1 MTDKIE
7 NIGNNEMVLIAALN
21 EVVARLFWSKSN
33 VRAIEQK
40 AQQTQEVI
48 RITEGEV
55 KNLEKLVY
63 TIYNNQAELQK
74 LDTQGG
80 INEIRT
86 C

>member
-48 RITEGEV
+48 GTTEDEV

>member
-21 EVVARLFWSKSN
+21 EVVARLFWSKLN
-33 VRAIEQK
+33 TQAIEQK

>member
-1 MTDKIE
+1 MMDKIE

-33 VRAIEQK
+33 AKAIERK

-48 RITEGEV
+48 GTTEAKV
-55 KNLEKLVY
+55 KNLKKLVY

-74 LDTQGG
+74 LDT
-80 INEIRT
+80 
-86 C
+86 

>member
-48 RITEGEV
+48 GTTEVEV
-55 KNLEKLVY
+55 KNLKKLVY
-63 TIYNNQAELQK
+63 TIYNNQAELK
-74 LDTQGG
+74 RLDT
-80 INEIRT
+80 
-86 C
+86 

>member
-21 EVVARLFWSKSN
+21 EVVARLLWSKSN

-48 RITEGEV
+48 ETTEAEV

-74 LDTQGG
+74 LDT
-80 INEIRT
+80 
-86 C
+86 

>member
-48 RITEGEV
+48 ETTEAEV

-74 LDTQGG
+74 LDT
-80 INEIRT
+80 
-86 C
+86 

>member
-21 EVVARLFWSKSN
+21 EVVSRLFWSKSN

-48 RITEGEV
+48 GTTEVEV
-55 KNLEKLVY
+55 KNLKKLVY
-63 TIYNNQAELQK
+63 TIYNNQAELK
-74 LDTQGG
+74 RLDT
-80 INEIRT
+80 
-86 C
+86 